1 MRVKNPAQVN
11 ATGSHSTVLLR
22 QVIHPI
28 LRAAPL
34 VGILVNG
41 HFKEPDAESRGRTE
55 SGRDGRIDSTAH
67 SHNKSLYPCLVGI
80 GTKPLNNVLG

>member
-1 MRVKNPAQVN
+1 MRVKNSAQVN
-11 ATGSHSTVLLR
+11 AVGSYPGVLLR

-55 SGRDGRIDSTAH
+55 SGSDGRIDSTAH